1 MDRPL
6 TWTLIS
12 LVLMLGCPT
21 TDEPTDDD
29 DTVADDDSAGPGDDD
44 SAWDPPPVAVISAD
58 VQSGPLPLAVAFA
71 SEGSEAELGLASF
84 SWDFGDGT
92 TAEGETATHTYLGSG
107 AFDATLTV
115 TDTVGAQAS
124 ASLAIDVQ
132 VGVCPATD
140 TPEET
145 GTVASE
151 LVTEVSGVVDSRKN
165 PGVLWVHNDS
175 GDEPQLY
182 ALTPEGTHLGV
193 YRVKDAPLGDW
204 EDMAILQDPTTGQHL
219 LVVGDIGD
227 NQHNRENIRVH
238 LAEEPDVAV
247 DQEPVEQSIAAISLF
262 LEYPGDE
269 AFDSETLL
277 VDPVT
282 ADIYVVTKRVGD
294 RCSVYRK
301 AAPHVAGETVE
312 MELVTELVQK
322 KNAAFGITTGG
333 EFSPLGDRILIRGY
347 GPSGRMYL
355 RDASLSVADAFAQEP
370 CEVILPVEGQAESVC
385 FDVAGTGVWSIPE
398 GNASTISYAPFVAE

>member
-1 MDRPL
+1 MGRPL
-6 TWTLIS
+6 TWTLI
-12 LVLMLGCPT
+12 LLLLLLGCPSS
-21 TDEPTDDD
+21 DGPTD
-29 DTVADDDSAGPGDDD
+29 DDD

-58 VQSGPLPLAVAFA
+58 VQSGPLPLVVTFD
-71 SEGSEAELGLASF
+71 SQGSDAELGVASLA
-84 SWDFGDGT
+84 WDLGDGA
-92 TAEGETATHTYLGSG
+92 TADGETAQHTYLGSG

-115 TDTVGAQAS
+115 TDTTGAEAT
-124 ASLAIDVQ
+124 ASLTIDVQ

-140 TPEET
+140 EPVET
-145 GTVASE
+145 GAVASE

-204 EDMAILQDPTTGQHL
+204 EDMAIVQDPTTGQHL

-238 LAEEPDVAV
+238 LAEEPDVAP
-247 DQEPVEQSIAAISLF
+247 DQEPVEQSIAAITLF

-282 ADIYVVTKRVGD
+282 ADLYVVTKQVGD

-301 AAPHVAGETVE
+301 AAPHVADETAE
-312 MELVTELVQK
+312 MELVAELVQE
-322 KNAAFGITTGG
+322 KNATFGITTGG

-347 GPSGRMYL
+347 GPNGRMYL
-355 RDASLSVADAFAQEP
+355 RDASHAAADAFAQEP

-385 FDVAGTGVWSIPE
+385 FDVPGAGVWSIPE
-398 GNASTISYAPFVAE
+398 GNASTISYAPFVVE